1 MVMMMM
7 MIPNDWRYS
16 DLRCVLDML
25 PAAADDDDVVVDD
38 DDGAGG
44 DDDADS

>member
-1 MVMMMM
+1 MMMM

-16 DLRCVLDML
+16 DLRLDML
-25 PAAADDDDVVVDD
+25 PATADDDDVVVDD

-44 DDDADS
+44 EDDADG

>member
-1 MVMMMM
+1 M

-44 DDDADS
+44 DDDADG

>member
-1 MVMMMM
+1 MMMM

-16 DLRCVLDML
+16 DLRLDML
-25 PAAADDDDVVVDD
+25 PATADDDDVVVDD

>member
-44 DDDADS
+44 DDDADG

>member
-1 MVMMMM
+1 MMMM

>member
-1 MVMMMM
+1 MMMM

-16 DLRCVLDML
+16 DLRLDML
-25 PAAADDDDVVVDD
+25 PATAADNDVVVDDD

>member
-1 MVMMMM
+1 MM
-7 MIPNDWRYS
+7 MIPNNWRYS

-44 DDDADS
+44 DDDADG

>member
-1 MVMMMM
+1 MMMM

-16 DLRCVLDML
+16 DLRLDML
-25 PAAADDDDVVVDD
+25 PAAADDDDDVVDD

-44 DDDADS
+44 DDDADG